1 MRRAPSHRCTAIAAK
16 AAAEVVGTKE
26 VEVGADRISGS
37 EDFSFMLAEVPGA
50 YALIGNGPVG
60 EAGFVHAPRYDFND
74 DIITRG
80 AAFWVE
86 LVAHELGTNR
96 G

>member
-1 MRRAPSHRCTAIAAK
+1 M
-16 AAAEVVGTKE
+16 VGTKE
-26 VEVGADRISGS
+26 VEGGADRISGS
-37 EDFSFMLAEVPGA
+37 EDFSFMLNEVPGD
-50 YALIGNGPVG
+50 YVLIGNGPTA

-80 AAFWVE
+80 AAFWIE
-86 LVAHELGTNR
+86 LVVHELGTNR

>member
-1 MRRAPSHRCTAIAAK
+1 
-16 AAAEVVGTKE
+16 
-26 VEVGADRISGS
+26 
-37 EDFSFMLAEVPGA
+37 MLAEVPGA

-60 EAGFVHAPRYDFND
+60 EAGFVHAPRYDFSD
-74 DIITRG
+74 DITTRG